1 MLISEY
7 LALRNQISVTTGN
20 AQVQPGGRVNAA
32 EGSGQEGTFA
42 RALQE
47 KLAEKQGVEFS

>member
-20 AQVQPGGRVNAA
+20 AQVQPGGGVNAA
-32 EGSGQEGTFA
+32 E
-42 RALQE
+42 
-47 KLAEKQGVEFS
+47 

>member
-20 AQVQPGGRVNAA
+20 TVVQPAVPSQRLYRK
-32 EGSGQEGTFA
+32 S
-42 RALQE
+42 
-47 KLAEKQGVEFS
+47 

>member
-20 AQVQPGGRVNAA
+20 TQVQPGGRVNAA

-47 KLAEKQGVEFS
+47 KLA

>member
-20 AQVQPGGRVNAA
+20 TVVQPAWSSQSTHCSGLRNAA
-32 EGSGQEGTFA
+32 
-42 RALQE
+42 
-47 KLAEKQGVEFS
+47 